1 MLKDYFACFSPEFCA
16 FFCLFDN
23 VATHYGS
30 ENIDSVVLCGKWT
43 LMDFSGQSTGVHPNI
58 QVVFSGL

>member
-1 MLKDYFACFSPEFCA
+1 MLKDYFACFSPEFCV

-30 ENIDSVVLCGKWT
+30 KNMDSVVLYGKWT
-43 LMDFSGQSTGVHPNI
+43 LMDCPLESTKVHPNI
-58 QVVFSGL
+58 QVFFSGL